1 MTRTEI
7 IKSVTFMINNY
18 SDYPYIKSDRLY
30 YCKAWTMQSR
40 YSKWILLQSYNKIV
54 AAYDKNTEILFVF
67 NYYSVTTA
75 QHVSKFRKWLLKEMT
90 PRPVRRVNLYNDSRT
105 GKRAAQKNIEDDFSS
120 VIESALNQH

>member
-1 MTRTEI
+1 
-7 IKSVTFMINNY
+7 
-18 SDYPYIKSDRLY
+18 
-30 YCKAWTMQSR
+30 MQSR

-75 QHVSKFRKWLLKEMT
+75 QHVSKFRKWLLKEMN